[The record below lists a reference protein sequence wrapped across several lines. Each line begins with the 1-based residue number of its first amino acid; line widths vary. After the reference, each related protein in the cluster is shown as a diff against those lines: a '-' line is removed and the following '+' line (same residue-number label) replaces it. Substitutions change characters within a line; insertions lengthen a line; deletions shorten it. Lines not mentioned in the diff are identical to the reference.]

1 MTDVEL
7 ITVRDGRRV
16 ALRVLADGGADR
28 TVVFCH
34 PAPGAGTLDP
44 DPEATHS
51 RGIRLI
57 AVDRPGYGGSDPVT
71 GDQWATVDSA
81 ADDVAVVL
89 DRLGVNGPVGVAGWS
104 AGGRVALALAA
115 RRPDLVD
122 RVVVIGTPAPD
133 DQVPWV
139 PEDYRQ
145 GMAAMRDLPP
155 TAVHEALA
163 AQLAPMAEARGDAAL
178 GLLGAGDV
186 DAAALVRPGARP
198 ALAEMLE
205 AAFAQG
211 AAGMA
216 ADIAGYMMRPWGFDP
231 TEVSAKT
238 LLVYAAQDPLAGPRH
253 GKWWQRHLPS
263 ARYEQS
269 PTHGHLVA
277 LPAWSRV
284 LSHLAPRVTAPRRP
298 KLD

>member
-16 ALRVLADGGADR
+16 AMRVLADGGADR

-44 DPEATHS
+44 DPEATHA

-57 AVDRPGYGGSDPVT
+57 ALDRPGYGDSDPVT
-71 GDQWATVDSA
+71 GGQWATVDSA
-81 ADDVAVVL
+81 ADDIADVL
-89 DRLGVNGPVGVAGWS
+89 GHLGIGDPIGVAGWS

-115 RRPDLVD
+115 RRPELVD
-122 RVVVIGTPAPD
+122 RVVVIATPAPD

-139 PEDYRQ
+139 PEGYRQ
-145 GMAAMRDLPP
+145 GLAAMADLPP
-155 TAVHEALA
+155 AAVHEALA
-163 AQLAPMAEARGDAAL
+163 AQLAPMTEVDGEPAM
-178 GLLGAGDV
+178 GLLGSGDV
-186 DAAALVRPGARP
+186 DATALARPGAQQ
-198 ALAEMLE
+198 ALTEMLE

-211 AAGMA
+211 ATGMA
-216 ADIAGYMMRPWGFDP
+216 GDIAGYMLRPWGFDP
-231 TEVSAKT
+231 AEVRAKT
-238 LLVYAAQDPLAGPRH
+238 LLVYAAQDAVAGPRH

-269 PTHGHLVA
+269 PTHGHLVV

-284 LSHLAPRVTAPRRP
+284 LSHLSPRRLP
-298 KLD
+298 R